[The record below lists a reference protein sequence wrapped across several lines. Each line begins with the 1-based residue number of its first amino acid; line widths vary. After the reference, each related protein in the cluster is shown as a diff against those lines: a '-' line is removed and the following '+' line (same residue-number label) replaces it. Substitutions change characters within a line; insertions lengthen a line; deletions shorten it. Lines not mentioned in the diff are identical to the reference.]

1 MPAAAATSA
10 CAEGASQGERAA
22 GSGRSDKDDAAARAE
37 AAAAV
42 ITFAQAVAGLGSGD
56 AVRQRLFELSK
67 EPAAVAAVVKSA
79 GKKGGAGKVV
89 ALVPLPRGLVNLGNT
104 CFANAVMQCV
114 LQTPC
119 FGALWAQSLALLR
132 GLREAGESRAVECI
146 PLLSELASLHADVSA
161 SVPPGPDGLSSN
173 ATGLDDATAV
183 RPDRFLWAARAFFA
197 RQGLRDAVGVNQAQA
212 EFRVKVATPQQDAHE
227 FLEWLLDSLNEEQ
240 LLLSKGAAEAAE
252 EAAALRLL
260 HPHNGAVPAAAAD
273 DAWLEVGKGGK
284 GGVVAN
290 KVGTATEARR
300 MTYISEAFQGVLR
313 SSVHVPGLKDSVTL
327 QPFMCLQLDVLRDAV
342 KSVEDAL
349 DLYMADEQLT
359 GLTGAAGAG
368 PQTGTRKL
376 LFDRLPRV
384 LVLHLKRFVFSL
396 NSGAA
401 LKLRKVIKF
410 PERLEIKHSYL
421 AQQLQLEVKA
431 TDSAAAESGLKRVRS
446 YQLHAVCKHI
456 GEHAVRGHYTS
467 IARALPLSGASQ
479 TPCWSAQDDGKVRQ
493 LSLNDVLN
501 DPDAYLLFYH
511 RE

>member
-1 MPAAAATSA
+1 MPAAAPTSA
-10 CAEGASQGERAA
+10 CDTGGSRRKSEGEHAT

-42 ITFAQAVAGLGSGD
+42 IKFAQPVLGLSSGD

-67 EPAAVAAVVKSA
+67 EPATVAAVVKSA

-104 CFANAVMQCV
+104 CFVNSVMQCV

-119 FGALWAQSLALLR
+119 FGALWAQSLALSR
-132 GLREAGESRAVECI
+132 ELREAGESRAVESI

-173 ATGLDDATAV
+173 VTGLDDATAV

-197 RQGLRDAVGVNQAQA
+197 LQGLRDAVGVNQAQA

-252 EAAALRLL
+252 E
-260 HPHNGAVPAAAAD
+260 HPHDGAVPAAAAD

-410 PERLEIKHSYL
+410 PEHLEIKHSYL
-421 AQQLQLEVKA
+421 TQQLQLEVKA
-431 TDSAAAESGLKRVRS
+431 TDSTAAEGGLKRVRS

-467 IARALPLSGASQ
+467 IVRALPASGASQ
-479 TPCWSAQDDGKVRQ
+479 TSCWSAQDDGKVRQ